1 MVELRMTAVGST
13 YLSSVPEYFP
23 MQAYVPDG
31 MPYLKKGALVLIR
44 LGDTKVWSGFDD
56 KITSPDS
63 GMNNVVVSEA
73 MPGQWWH
80 GAGSEYANRPTVEY
94 GKSPWLRM
102 PWKDSVEHYDLHF
115 TPFYKVNEKAGT
127 CAQLRPYPNPGNP
140 MYRGYPKWPARV
152 DGK

>member
-1 MVELRMTAVGST
+1 
-13 YLSSVPEYFP
+13 
-23 MQAYVPDG
+23 
-31 MPYLKKGALVLIR
+31 
-44 LGDTKVWSGFDD
+44 
-56 KITSPDS
+56 
-63 GMNNVVVSEA
+63 MNNVVVSEA

-80 GAGSEYANRPTVEY
+80 GAGSEFANRPTVEY

-140 MYRGYPKWPARV
+140 MYIGYPKWPARV